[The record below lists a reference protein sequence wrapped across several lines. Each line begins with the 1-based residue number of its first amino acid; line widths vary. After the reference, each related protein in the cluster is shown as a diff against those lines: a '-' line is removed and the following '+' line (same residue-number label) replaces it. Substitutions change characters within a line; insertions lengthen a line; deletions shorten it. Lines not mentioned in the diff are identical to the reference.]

1 MNEIW
6 QQINHGM
13 DRLAERL
20 RHSVVHVNNGR
31 DGQGSGIIWT
41 EDGLIVTNAHVM
53 RHDIVQ
59 VTLWDGRALPGRLL
73 AYDPQYDLAVLSVQA
88 RGLEAIHL
96 GSANDLR
103 PGHWVAAMGF
113 PWGVPDGLTAGVV
126 IGVGRHP
133 GITHYPGDLVKVSF
147 HLRPGHSGGPLVNSR
162 GELVGINTMIA
173 GPDVGLSIPVDIAKA
188 FVYQAVEQR
197 LAA

>member
-1 MNEIW
+1 MSDIW
-6 QQINHGM
+6 QQINSGM
-13 DRLAERL
+13 DNLVYRL
-20 RHSVVHVNNGR
+20 RHSVVHVSNGA
-31 DGQGSGIIWT
+31 DGQGSGIVWT

-53 RHDIVQ
+53 RHDVVQ
-59 VTLWDGRALPGRLL
+59 ATLWDGRTLPARLL
-73 AYDPQYDLAVLSVQA
+73 AYDQGYDLALLAVRA
-88 RGLEAIHL
+88 RGLEAIPL

-103 PGHWVAAMGF
+103 PGAWVAAMGF

-173 GPDVGLSIPVDIAKA
+173 GPEVGLAIPVHIAKA
-188 FVYQAVEQR
+188 FVHQAIEQR
-197 LAA
+197 MAA